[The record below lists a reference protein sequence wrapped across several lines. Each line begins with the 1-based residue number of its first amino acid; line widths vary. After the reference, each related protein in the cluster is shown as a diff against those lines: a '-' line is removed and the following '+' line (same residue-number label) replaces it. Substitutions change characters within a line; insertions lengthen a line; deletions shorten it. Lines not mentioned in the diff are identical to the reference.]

1 VRRPDAS
8 KTCSAPSP
16 PDIFPRSQI
25 LKPVGIILRRELA
38 SYFSTPLAVVVIVFF
53 LFLANVF
60 AFFLGSLYERG
71 QADLVS
77 FFRFLPWLY
86 LLLCPAVSMR
96 LWAEERRSGS
106 IELLLTQPVTLWQ
119 AVLGKF
125 FAAWIFV
132 GIALSLTFPIWIT
145 INYLGNPDNGAIFAA
160 YLGSAFVAGGFL
172 AVGSFTSSITKNQ
185 LIAFLVATLMCF
197 VLLIAGYPAAIDWFQ
212 TWAPAW
218 LVSGIASLSFLTHF
232 ENIIKGVLDLRD
244 VLYFVLV
251 ALFFLLA
258 STVVLDARKSK

>member
-1 VRRPDAS
+1 L
-8 KTCSAPSP
+8 KTVA
-16 PDIFPRSQI
+16 
-25 LKPVGIILRRELA
+25 IILRRELA
-38 SYFSTPLAVVVIVFF
+38 SYFATPIAYVVLVIF
-53 LFLANVF
+53 LFMANLF
-60 AFFLGSLYERG
+60 AFSFGQLFERG
-71 QADLVS
+71 QADLS
-77 FFRFLPWLY
+77 PFFTFLPWLY
-86 LLLCPAVSMR
+86 LFLIPAVSMR
-96 LWAEERRSGS
+96 LWAEERRNGS

-119 AVLGKF
+119 AVTAKF

-132 GIALSLTFPIWIT
+132 GIALALTFPIWIT

-160 YLGSAFVAGGFL
+160 YLGSVFVAGGFL

-185 LIAFLVATLMCF
+185 LIAFLVAMLICF

-232 ENIIKGVLDLRD
+232 ENVTKGVLDLRD
-244 VLYFVLV
+244 VLYYALV
-251 ALFFLLA
+251 TIFFLLA